1 MVVSSVLNAMMSDGV
16 LLPVTCVGQKRRK
29 VANTALNTESSRS
42 HSVFCIRVVQ
52 APLDT
57 RGEQV
62 LQVCH
67 YTPLA
72 SRHLMYLAG
81 MVYVIHQS
89 HSCLNVLEFFFHSFM
104 ASKVILNK

>member
-1 MVVSSVLNAMMSDGV
+1 MMSDGV
-16 LLPVTCVGQKRRK
+16 LLPVVCVGQKRRK

-67 YTPLA
+67 DTPLA
-72 SRHLMYLAG
+72 SLHFYIMISVDLSG
-81 MVYVIHQS
+81 MVYVIQGS
-89 HSCLNVLEFFFHSFM
+89 HSCYKVLVFFFHSFM
-104 ASKVILNK
+104 AWKVILSR

>member
-1 MVVSSVLNAMMSDGV
+1 MMSDGV
-16 LLPVTCVGQKRRK
+16 LLLVTCVGQKRRK

-62 LQVCH
+62 LQVLVCW
-67 YTPLA
+67 YTRLA
-72 SRHLMYLAG
+72 AVHFTLCFLLIYLG
-81 MVYVIHQS
+81 WLI
-89 HSCLNVLEFFFHSFM
+89 
-104 ASKVILNK
+104 

>member
-1 MVVSSVLNAMMSDGV
+1 MMSDRV
-16 LLPVTCVGQKRRK
+16 LVLVTCVGQKRRK

-62 LQVCH
+62 LQVCQS
-67 YTPLA
+67 TPLA
-72 SRHLMYLAG
+72 AVHFTLCFLLIYLG
-81 MVYVIHQS
+81 W
-89 HSCLNVLEFFFHSFM
+89 FM
-104 ASKVILNK
+104 